1 MKNYKPIDFLND
13 FRSSLIQSAV
23 IIPSVIGIAL
33 ISGFSPIFGLVSSI
47 IAMFIT
53 CIYSKCPYLSVGPAI
68 AFSTLCYDMLEQFGV
83 VIYGAIFLAA
93 SILQFLIGYYKKI
106 EWFKI
111 LSPSIAIGFLS
122 AIGFNIIISEVLA
135 IFDIPSKGN
144 TLANISTIFSMISE
158 LPSLLTQ
165 SKYFASFTMTVVGL
179 LTLITFK
186 KIPIG
191 KFFPAELIVIVVGGF
206 IAHFL
211 SLPVNF
217 LNQYGEISS
226 QIFNNNGGLLEYLG
240 NNILV
245 FGNIDYTKLSVAPI
259 LVAIAA
265 LTSMFV
271 LVYIFNTTSY
281 VNVMKSSSIDLSHEF
296 KTIGLTN
303 IVLALFRALPVAPCV
318 AGPNVTIGSG
328 MKSKMAVFLVGI
340 WMSSIVIFF
349 PNILQ
354 FIPNPIIYSIFLYYG
369 FTILN
374 IPEVKNIA
382 RYGKSEIFIWAFT
395 FISMVSLG
403 FIFGFLASLIAPLI
417 KIIWKFCMS
426 FQIDNLKD
434 KDQKMTITMSG
445 AATFLRLPLL
455 SHYLKEAAQEKNIFI
470 DINNL
475 FYIDHSCLYCL
486 IDWEKSLN
494 RQQKMTVDWNH
505 LALIYDTLPSE
516 IFIDEKYKFVL
527 KRKKEMVVDK
537 ENRKKGIS
545 IEYIRGK
552 SDENKN
558 KK

>member
-53 CIYSKCPYLSVGPAI
+53 CIYSKCPYLSVGPAV

-83 VIYGAIFLAA
+83 VIYGAIFFAA
-93 SILQFLIGYYKKI
+93 SILQFLIGHYKKI

-144 TLANISTIFSMISE
+144 TLANISTILSMTSE
-158 LPSLLTQ
+158 LPSLLIE
-165 SKYFASFTMTVVGL
+165 SKYFASFTMTLVGL
-179 LTLITFK
+179 LTLITLK
-186 KIPIG
+186 KVSLG
-191 KFFPAELIVIVVGGF
+191 KFFPAELVVIVIGGW

-217 LNQYGEISS
+217 LNEHGEISS
-226 QIFNNNGGLLEYLG
+226 QIFNNGSLLEYLG

-245 FGNIDYTKLSVAPI
+245 FGNIDYTKLSLTPI

-281 VNVMKSSSIDLSHEF
+281 VNVMKSSNIDLNHEF
-296 KTIGLTN
+296 KAIGLTN
-303 IVLALFRALPVAPCV
+303 IILALFRALPVAPCV
-318 AGPNVTIGSG
+318 AGPTVTIGSG
-328 MKSKMAVFLVGI
+328 MKSKVAVFLVGI

-369 FTILN
+369 FSILN

-382 RYGKSEIFIWAFT
+382 RYGRSEIFIWAFT
-395 FISMVSLG
+395 FVSIVSLG
-403 FIFGFLASLIAPLI
+403 FIFGFLVSLIAPLI
-417 KIIWKFCMS
+417 KIIWKFSMS
-426 FQIDNLKD
+426 FQINNSKD
-434 KDQKMTITMSG
+434 KDQKMTITMNG

-455 SHYLKEAAQEKNIFI
+455 SHYLKEASQEKNISINI
-470 DINNL
+470 DNL
-475 FYIDHSCLYCL
+475 FYIDHSCLSCL
-486 IDWEKSLN
+486 VDWEKSLN
-494 RQQKMTVDWNH
+494 KQQKMTIDWNH

-516 IFIDEKYKFVL
+516 IFIDEEYKFVL
-527 KRKKEMVVDK
+527 KRKKEMLVDK
-537 ENRKKGIS
+537 NNRKKGIS

-552 SDENKN
+552 SNESKN